1 MQVKKQT
8 GDKFSEEFLEEYIAE
23 LISKIPGVS
32 RLVGGITDN
41 LSRNLF
47 GISDDGEGVKVNR
60 TSEGMKIE
68 IYIEANY
75 LVKIPRLAWD
85 IQTKVK
91 EQVEQLIGETVQRV
105 DIHVQGVSPA
115 REV

>member
-1 MQVKKQT
+1 MQGKRQI

-23 LISKIPGVS
+23 FTSKIPGVNH
-32 RLVGGITDN
+32 LVGGLTDN

-60 TSEGMKIE
+60 TSDGMVIE

-91 EQVEQLIGETVQRV
+91 EQVEQLIGETVHKV
-105 DIHVQGVSPA
+105 NIHVQGVSPA